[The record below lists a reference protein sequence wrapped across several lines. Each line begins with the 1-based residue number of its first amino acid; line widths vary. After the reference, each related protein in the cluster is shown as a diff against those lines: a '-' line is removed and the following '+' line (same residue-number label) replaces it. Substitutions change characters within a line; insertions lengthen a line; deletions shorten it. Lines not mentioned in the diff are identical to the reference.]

1 MKEVNTIYETKDFS
15 MFSNIKGNRKLKQ
28 SHIDYFVKEL
38 KENGQQTPFIVWD
51 TLRNNKLVNLI
62 LDGQHRFEACKILNI
77 PFTFFYPQKQRN
89 TYFQTSKD
97 GSIAD
102 VVTGAVNRPINM
114 SRIKNIQKGLIWSI
128 QDHLNFFITIQNPT
142 YIKLKELAD
151 RHNVFTLHT
160 IVTLIGSTE
169 SFKEGN
175 LKTDRFDSAEKILNA
190 AKQLKDWYKFY
201 NRSTFVI
208 ALASL
213 AANKKFNLD
222 YFLEKCETYSNLLL
236 GCNGRDAY
244 KDMLINLYNFR
255 RKDKIDFNENRYT
268 KSKAKQ
274 KQS

>member
-1 MKEVNTIYETKDFS
+1 
-15 MFSNIKGNRKLKQ
+15 
-28 SHIDYFVKEL
+28 
-38 KENGQQTPFIVWD
+38 
-51 TLRNNKLVNLI
+51 
-62 LDGQHRFEACKILNI
+62 
-77 PFTFFYPQKQRN
+77 
-89 TYFQTSKD
+89 
-97 GSIAD
+97 
-102 VVTGAVNRPINM
+102 M

-142 YIKLKELAD
+142 YIKFKELAE

-160 IVTLIGSTE
+160 IVILTGSTE

-213 AANKKFNLD
+213 AVNKKFNLD
-222 YFLEKCETYSNLLL
+222 YFLEKCVTYSNLLV

-255 RKDKIDFNENRYT
+255 RKDKIDFNENRHNKDKG
-268 KSKAKQ
+268 KSE
-274 KQS
+274 

>member
-1 MKEVNTIYETKDFS
+1 MKKINTIYETKEFTK
-15 MFSNIKGNRKLKQ
+15 FLKIKGNREIKQ
-28 SHIDYFVKEL
+28 SHIDYFVKEI
-38 KENGQQTPFIVWD
+38 KENGQQTPFIILGSTVK
-51 TLRNNKLVNLI
+51 NEPVNYI
-62 LDGQHRFEACKILNI
+62 IDGQHRYEACKILNI
-77 PFTFFYPQKQRN
+77 PFTFFYVQQQKK
-89 TYFQTSKD
+89 TY
-97 GSIAD
+97 
-102 VVTGAVNRPINM
+102 NNM
-114 SRIKNIQKGLIWSI
+114 SLIRNLQKGLIWSI
-128 QDHLNFFITIQNPT
+128 KDHLDTQVVFGNPA
-142 YIKLKELAD
+142 YIKFKELAD

-160 IVTLIGSTE
+160 IVTLTGTAE

-175 LKTDRFDSAEKILNA
+175 LKTNRFDFVEKVLNA

-222 YFLEKCETYSNLLL
+222 YFLEKCETYSNLLV